1 MRGITSGGSN
11 GDGLP
16 PWARPSGTARGGEA
30 ARERDLLAQVLNEIA
45 LGVWVGVSILGIM
58 LGLLVAS
65 AAQVWARTVLVPG
78 AVLGATVVVVSL
90 GATVVAVGRYLWR
103 GPRASLGRRDSSP
116 ALAAIGVFIVGMLAW
131 AVLVLIFAT
140 GWDFPASLFARAA
153 R

>member
-1 MRGITSGGSN
+1 MRRITSGGSN
-11 GDGLP
+11 GDGVP
-16 PWARPSGTARGGEA
+16 RWARPSGMAHRGEVA
-30 ARERDLLAQVLNEIA
+30 EERDLLAQGLNEIA
-45 LGVWVGVSILGIM
+45 LGVWVCVSLLGIM

-116 ALAAIGVFIVGMLAW
+116 ALAVIGVFIVGMLAW